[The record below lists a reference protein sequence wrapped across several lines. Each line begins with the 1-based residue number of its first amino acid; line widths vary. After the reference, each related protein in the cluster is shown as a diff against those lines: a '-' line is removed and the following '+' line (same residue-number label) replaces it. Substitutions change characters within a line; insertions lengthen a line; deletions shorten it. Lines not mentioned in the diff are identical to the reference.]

1 MHFNLLS
8 CQSIRESGNTH
19 THIHAFTYLELL
31 FEMNEIHSLYNNL
44 INRVHL
50 VHLVIQ
56 QQIQQILINNVAN
69 SMMRLV
75 CRSDT
80 HLILSSQGSIDGLT
94 VCDSRRFCMFKY
106 DRTD

>member
-19 THIHAFTYLELL
+19 THTNTHAFTYLELL

-56 QQIQQILINNVAN
+56 QQIKQILINNVAN

-80 HLILSSQGSIDGLT
+80 HLILS
-94 VCDSRRFCMFKY
+94 
-106 DRTD
+106 